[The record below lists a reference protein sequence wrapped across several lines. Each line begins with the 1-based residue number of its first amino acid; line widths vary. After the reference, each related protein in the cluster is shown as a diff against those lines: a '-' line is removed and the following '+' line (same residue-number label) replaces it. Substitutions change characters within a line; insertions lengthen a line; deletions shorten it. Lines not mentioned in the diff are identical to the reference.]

1 MLPFGLSGGEAA
13 LVAFGMVVAGY
24 VRGYSGFGFAALV
37 MSFAALVTD
46 PFPFVAVVIL
56 SDIVMTAGQAR
67 GIWAHIDWRRVG
79 TLFGGALV
87 GVPLGVFALEA
98 VGLDLGRVL
107 LSIFVLG
114 MCGLLWVGW
123 SIGPQRDGAHV
134 AVGGISGMANA
145 MGVGGLPVAVF
156 FTAQSVPPVVFRA
169 TVIAYF
175 TALDLWTLPVL
186 WNAGRVTADS
196 FTASALGLPFMLL
209 GLWAG
214 GKRFSRAS
222 PQDFRKFAI
231 LLLVVLSVAGIGKS
245 VL

>member
-56 SDIVMTAGQAR
+56 ADIFMTLGQAR
-67 GIWAHIDWRRVG
+67 GIWAHIDWARVR
-79 TLFGGALV
+79 TLFLGCLV
-87 GVPLGVFALEA
+87 GVPLGVWTIQA
-98 VGLDLGRVL
+98 VGVDLGRAF
-107 LSIFVLG
+107 LSGFVLV
-114 MCGLLWVGW
+114 MCGLLWAGW
-123 SIGPQRDGAHV
+123 KIASQGGAAHV
-134 AVGGISGMANA
+134 CVGVISGLANGA
-145 MGVGGLPVAVF
+145 AVGGLPVAVF
-156 FTAQSVPPVVFRA
+156 FTAQGVAPVVFRA

-175 TALDLWTLPVL
+175 TALDLWSLPVL
-186 WNAGRVTADS
+186 WQAGQITKDS
-196 FTASALGLPFMLL
+196 FLATAYGLPFMLA

-214 GKRFSRAS
+214 GRRFSAAT

-231 LLLVVLSVAGIGKS
+231 LLLAFLSLAGLWKS
-245 VL
+245 LA